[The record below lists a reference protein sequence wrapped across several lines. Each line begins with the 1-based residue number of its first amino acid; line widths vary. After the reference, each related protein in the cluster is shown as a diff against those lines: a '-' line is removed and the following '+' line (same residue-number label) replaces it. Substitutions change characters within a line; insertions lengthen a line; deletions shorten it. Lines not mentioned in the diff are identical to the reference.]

1 MNASIAR
8 KAAIAGALLGALSA
22 CSGPG
27 GSGGAEEGG
36 GSALP
41 AYQPVEESG
50 IVQST
55 LDSPTDR
62 SVHATGS
69 AAPESDESDFASVL
83 ADRIGYPLLDRQER
97 ELRRDMEGAN
107 IRIERVADRLTLTM
121 PQDYVFS
128 FDSLTV
134 NPAPRLD
141 FLTLAR
147 SLRRHRSTVIRIVAH
162 SDGVGD
168 PALNRRLTERRAAV
182 LANELT
188 GSGVG
193 AERIEAQGMGDES
206 PVDSNATEEGRK
218 SNRRI
223 EIVIS
228 PLAAPVADG

>member
-27 GSGGAEEGG
+27 GSGGGEDGG

-168 PALNRRLTERRAAV
+168 PALNKRLTERRAAV

-228 PLAAPVADG
+228 PLAGG

>member
-8 KAAIAGALLGALSA
+8 KAAIAAALLAALSA
-22 CSGPG
+22 CSGPDR
-27 GSGGAEEGG
+27 SGAGVGEGG

-55 LDSPTDR
+55 LDSPTDQ

-69 AAPESDESDFASVL
+69 AAPASDESDFASVL

-97 ELRRDMEGAN
+97 ELRRDLEGAN

-147 SLRRHRSTVIRIVAH
+147 SLRRHRSTAIRIVAH

-168 PALNRRLTERRAAV
+168 PALNKRLTERRAAV

-193 AERIEAQGMGDES
+193 AERIEAEGLGDES
-206 PVDSNATEEGRK
+206 PVDSTATDEGRK
-218 SNRRI
+218 NNRRI

-228 PLAAPVADG
+228 PLAGG

>member
-8 KAAIAGALLGALSA
+8 NAAIAVALLGALSA
-22 CSGPG
+22 CSGPDRSG
-27 GSGGAEEGG
+27 GDEGGGAE
-36 GSALP
+36 LP

-55 LDSPTDR
+55 LDSTTDR

-97 ELRRDMEGAN
+97 ELRRDLEGAN

-147 SLRRHRSTVIRIVAH
+147 SLRRHRSTAIRIVAH

-168 PALNRRLTERRAAV
+168 PALNKRLTERRAAV

-193 AERIEAQGMGDES
+193 AERIEAEGMGDES

-218 SNRRI
+218 NNRRI

>member
-8 KAAIAGALLGALSA
+8 NAAIAAALLGALSA
-22 CSGPG
+22 CSGPDRSG
-27 GSGGAEEGG
+27 GGEGGGAE
-36 GSALP
+36 LP

-55 LDSPTDR
+55 LDSTTDR

-97 ELRRDMEGAN
+97 ELRRDLEGAN

-147 SLRRHRSTVIRIVAH
+147 SLRRHRSTAIRIVAH

-168 PALNRRLTERRAAV
+168 PALNKRLTERRAAV

-218 SNRRI
+218 NNRRI

>member
-27 GSGGAEEGG
+27 GSGGAEGG
-36 GSALP
+36 GAELP

-55 LDSPTDR
+55 LDSTTDR

-97 ELRRDMEGAN
+97 ELRRDLEGAN

-147 SLRRHRSTVIRIVAH
+147 SLRRHRSTAIRIVAH

-168 PALNRRLTERRAAV
+168 PALNKRLTERRAAV

-218 SNRRI
+218 NNRRI